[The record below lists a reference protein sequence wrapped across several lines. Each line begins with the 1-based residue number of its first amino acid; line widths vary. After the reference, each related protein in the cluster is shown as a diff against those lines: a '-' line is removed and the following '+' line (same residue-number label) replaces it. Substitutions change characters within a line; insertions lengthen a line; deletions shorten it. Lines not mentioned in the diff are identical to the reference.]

1 MNSVK
6 KVCFITG
13 ITFIIMFSLNFKS
26 LATTQGIITDFSVRL
41 RKEASTNSDIITLLS
56 QDVKVEV
63 LEQSGD
69 WYKIKFEENTG
80 YVYKDYIKLQDEL
93 KSTTNKTPS
102 DDKSEETS
110 TTKDNTNENL
120 NIENNDILETEN
132 KTVDKE
138 QSIYIVPL
146 INSSVIYMM
155 NPNTRIT
162 VIEEVN
168 GWSYITSEEVSGWI
182 RSDKLV
188 NDQTEQEQVAVQNE
202 DNTVVEEETIETEE
216 STSESKT
223 GYIKVDGANLRK
235 SASTTADVL
244 TVLYRNTQITVLST
258 ENGWSKVKT
267 DNLEGYVSAELISDT
282 KVVVETTSRSTEE
295 TRGNTETESSTTTTT
310 TNSSTRRNDY

>member
-13 ITFIIMFSLNFKS
+13 ITCIIMFSLNFKS
-26 LATTQGIITDFSVRL
+26 LATTQGAITEFSVRL
-41 RKEASTNSDIITLLS
+41 RKEASTSSDIIMLLA
-56 QDVKVEV
+56 QDDKVEV
-63 LEQSGD
+63 LEQNGD
-69 WYKIKFEENTG
+69 WYKIKSGENTG

-93 KSTTNKTPS
+93 KATTNKAPS
-102 DDKSEETS
+102 SEKSEETS
-110 TTKDNTNENL
+110 ATKDNTNENS
-120 NIENNDILETEN
+120 NIDNNDILETKN
-132 KTVDKE
+132 KTINVE

-146 INSSVIYMM
+146 INSSVIYKM
-155 NPNTRIT
+155 NPNTRLT

-188 NDQTEQEQVAVQNE
+188 NDKTDQEQVTVQNE
-202 DNTVVEEETIETEE
+202 DDTVEEETIETEK

-235 SASTTADVL
+235 NAATTADIL